1 MAMRCNEREATRSIH
16 DGAAVVSNDGSST
29 HVGRR
34 SSMMQQG
41 HRETGAQWL
50 EPIANMIDL
59 LHAYE
64 VDLGEAIGHVSRDPI
79 ASIGVPV
86 E

>member
-1 MAMRCNEREATRSIH
+1 
-16 DGAAVVSNDGSST
+16 
-29 HVGRR
+29 
-34 SSMMQQG
+34 MMQQG